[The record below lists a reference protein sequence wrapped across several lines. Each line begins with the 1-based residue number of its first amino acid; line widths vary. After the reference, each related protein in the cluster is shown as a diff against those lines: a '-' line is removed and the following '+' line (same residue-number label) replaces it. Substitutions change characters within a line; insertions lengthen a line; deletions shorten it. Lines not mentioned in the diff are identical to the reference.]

1 VALVCGGYQP
11 RLDGVSDYVRRLVT
25 AFGSR
30 IEPIL
35 VSAGPVDADGCAP
48 VIARRGDWRI
58 GDILLTLRELRRH
71 RVDLVHVQHAPVA
84 FRWRRA
90 PQLLPLVARA
100 LLGRVPVVVT
110 AHEFEPDMLR
120 LVSSADAAVVTT
132 PELAQRIRQAAP
144 GVAPRLHPIPIGPN
158 VQPVPGDPARLAA
171 EARRRWSVP
180 PDAPLVVFFGFL
192 HPVKGLEYLL
202 RGMARVRSDCRSVC
216 LIVAGGWR
224 SLALPGNEGDEYRDR
239 LLRIMRDCHLEDA
252 VRLTG
257 YLAEADGAGVL
268 MAADVVTLPLTYG
281 ISLKSGSLLAALA
294 HARAVVAMQPALADP
309 RLRPG
314 EHLVCVAPRQ
324 SEPLGA
330 AILGLLEDPTR
341 RRQVAEAGASAAR
354 PFNWRAIAESHLQ
367 LYARLP
373 RRDA

>member
-1 VALVCGGYQP
+1 MAPAARPPRVALVCGGYQP

-224 SLALPGNEGDEYRDR
+224 SLALPGN
-239 LLRIMRDCHLEDA
+239 
-252 VRLTG
+252 
-257 YLAEADGAGVL
+257 LAEADGAGVL